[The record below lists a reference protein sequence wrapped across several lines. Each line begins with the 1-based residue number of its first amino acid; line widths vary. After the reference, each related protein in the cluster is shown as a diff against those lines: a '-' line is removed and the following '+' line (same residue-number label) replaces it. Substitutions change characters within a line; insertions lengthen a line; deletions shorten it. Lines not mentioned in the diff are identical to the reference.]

1 MKYLLLLYGDQS
13 AEAALSADERRAIVD
28 EHIRFH
34 SALGEQGALVHGEP
48 LADRS
53 GAFTVRRDPD
63 GGHLVTDGPFIETK
77 EQIGSFYLVE
87 CSNRA
92 EAQSIASEVP
102 ASPGLVVEALPVAE
116 M

>member
-1 MKYLLLLYGDQS
+1 MKYLLLLYGDES
-13 AEAALSADERRAIVD
+13 AEAGLSGDERRAIVE

-34 SALGEQGALVHGEP
+34 AALKARGALVHGEP

-53 GAFTVRRDPD
+53 GAFTVRHGLD
-63 GGHLVTDGPFIETK
+63 GEHLVTDGPFIETK

-87 CSNRA
+87 CGDRA
-92 EAQSIASEVP
+92 EALAIASEVP
-102 ASPGLVVEALPVAE
+102 ASPGLIVEALPVAE

>member
-1 MKYLLLLYGDQS
+1 MKYLLLLYGDES
-13 AEAALSADERRAIVD
+13 AEAALNVDERRAIVA
-28 EHIRFH
+28 EHFRFH
-34 SALGEQGALVHGEP
+34 GALKERGALVHGEP

-53 GAFTVRRDPD
+53 GAFTVRRRPD
-63 GGHLVTDGPFIETK
+63 GEDLVTDGPFIETK

-87 CSNRA
+87 CRDRA
-92 EAQSIASEVP
+92 EALSIASEVP

>member
-1 MKYLLLLYGDQS
+1 LKYLLLLYGDPS
-13 AEAALSADERRAIVD
+13 AEAALSTDERRAIVD

-34 SALGEQGALVHGEP
+34 SGLRERGALVQGEP

-63 GGHLVTDGPFIETK
+63 AQNLVTDGPFIETK
-77 EQIGSFYLVE
+77 EQIGSFYLIE
-87 CSNRA
+87 CADRT
-92 EAQSIASEVP
+92 EALAIASEVP
-102 ASPGLVVEALPVAE
+102 SSPGLVVEALPVAQ